1 MTTGLQIALVA
12 GALIGLGLSLLVWR
26 LVPAAPDVVD
36 VVRRYS
42 PEAVRERAAVRAD
55 PDAFGAV
62 EQMGLWAMKR
72 LPPFALGK
80 APTQELLLLRI
91 PVHRYYGNKVMFAL
105 VGLALPP
112 LVGYFFIMIGLP
124 IPVPVPA
131 AGSLVAA
138 GIFYT
143 FPDMNVRGDARA
155 ARAEF
160 ARALGV
166 YIDLVALERLS
177 GAGPRQAMESA
188 AEVGDSWVYVRIAE
202 ELQRSRWSG
211 VAPWDALQKLSD
223 DLGLPE
229 LGDLAD
235 VMRMSGEGSQVY
247 DNLRA
252 RSAAMR
258 SAMLN
263 TERANANA
271 VSERINMPMSMLG
284 VVFMVILITPA
295 LLRIMLGTL

>member
-1 MTTGLQIALVA
+1 MTITGLQFALLG
-12 GALIGLGLSLLVWR
+12 GALIGLGIALLVWK
-26 LVPAAPDVVD
+26 LVPNAPDVVD

-42 PEAVRERAAVRAD
+42 PEGARERAAVRAD
-55 PDAFGAV
+55 PASNGLV
-62 EQMGLWAMKR
+62 EKMGLWAMR
-72 LPPFALGK
+72 RFPAAAWGK
-80 APTQELLLLRI
+80 VPAKELLLLRI
-91 PVHRYYGNKVMFAL
+91 PVHRHYGTKVGYAL
-105 VGLALPP
+105 VGMLLPP
-112 LVGYFFIMIGLP
+112 LLGYLLILLNF
-124 IPVPVPA
+124 PVPFELPA
-131 AGSLVAA
+131 AASLVAA
-138 GIFYT
+138 AVFFT
-143 FPDMNVRGDARA
+143 FPDINARGDAKV

-177 GAGPRQAMESA
+177 GAGARQAMESA
-188 AEVGDSWVYVRIAE
+188 AEVGDSWVYKRLAE

-223 DLGLPE
+223 ELGLPE

-252 RSAAMR
+252 RSTAMR

-263 TERANANA
+263 GERANANA

-284 VVFMVILITPA
+284 VVFMIILITPA
-295 LLRIMLGTL
+295 LLRVMQGV